1 MVIVEEL
8 GTMNFEEYWLQYLK
22 ETGGTKSGDEVKI
35 EIPCKESKEICFFRL
50 RPLYSAYSERLNNSI
65 QVTFF
70 PV

>member
-35 EIPCKESKEICFFRL
+35 GKPCKESRKKFVFL
-50 RPLYSAYSERLNNSI
+50 D
-65 QVTFF
+65 
-70 PV
+70 